1 MENRNKP
8 AYPITDSDGRIRN
21 PETIENGALS
31 GLSKR
36 ETIAAMCLQGLL
48 ANTHPSVLEE
58 QTINKCIMAIEYAD
72 ALLTQLEK

>member
-36 ETIAAMCLQGLL
+36 EAIAAMCLQGLL
-48 ANTHPSVLEE
+48 ANQYNLP
-58 QTINKCIMAIEYAD
+58 NKDGYDYCARIAVNAAD